1 MSLGATTADSL
12 AAGKPIRVLVVDDSV
27 VIRRLVTLAL
37 GEDPAFEIVGIA
49 ANGSIALQKI
59 PQVQP
64 DVVTLDIEMPEMNGL
79 EALRRIKKEFPR
91 IRVVMFSTLT
101 QRGANHTFEALSLGA
116 DDYVTKAANVGS
128 LDTSLLALRGELAP
142 KIKQFF
148 QRPKPAQPTP
158 VAPVAKPAAAKPAAV
173 AAWRPRAGRIDIVAV
188 AVSTG
193 GPNAL
198 ADIFPS
204 FPREMRC
211 PMVITQHMPPMFT
224 RLLAERLNAKSNLQV
239 MEAAEGMEVDPGSA
253 YIAPGDHHLT
263 LRRNGARVVIHLDRG
278 PQENSCRPAADVM
291 FRSVADIYGG
301 NSLAVVL
308 TGMGQDGL
316 AGARILKD
324 AGASV
329 LAQDEQ
335 SSVVW
340 GMPGH
345 VVQAGLADEVAP
357 LDRVASAIMRFVGK

>member
-1 MSLGATTADSL
+1 VSVGAVSTNEVP
-12 AAGKPIRVLVVDDSV
+12 AGRRIRVLVVDDSV

-37 GEDPAFEIVGIA
+37 GEDPAFEIAGIA
-49 ANGSIALQKI
+49 ANGKIALQKI

-64 DVVTLDIEMPEMNGL
+64 DVVTLDIEMPEMDGL
-79 EALRRIKKEFPR
+79 ETLQAIKKAYPR

-101 QRGANHTFEALSLGA
+101 QRGAQHTFEALSLGA

-128 LDTSLLALRGELAP
+128 LDTSLGALRGELAP

-148 QRPKPAQPTP
+148 QRTAGPETPAPD
-158 VAPVAKPAAAKPAAV
+158 APRPAAA
-173 AAWRPRAGRIDIVAV
+173 RPGALASSRPPSARIDIVAV

-198 ADIFPS
+198 ADVFAS
-204 FPREMRC
+204 FPEDMPC
-211 PMVITQHMPPMFT
+211 PIVVTQHMPPMFT
-224 RLLAERLNAKSNLQV
+224 RLLAERLDAKSRLEV
-239 MEAAEGMEVDPGSA
+239 VEAADGMAVDARKA
-253 YIAPGDHHLT
+253 YVAPGDYHMKLERKGH
-263 LRRNGARVVIHLDRG
+263 RVTIKLDHG

-291 FRSVADIYGG
+291 FRSVAEVYGG
-301 NSLAVVL
+301 NCLAVVL

-316 AGARILKD
+316 AGARILKA
-324 AGASV
+324 AGARV

-345 VVQAGLADEVAP
+345 VVQAGLADQVAS
-357 LDRVASAIMRFVGK
+357 LERVAAAILSFVGR